1 MTCNI
6 TLGRAGVAGFTLA
19 LASSLLVGACGS
31 SGTNDNSNR
40 TAQPRESRGDD
51 DGEDS
56 DGKVQA
62 GEDPRSSVDDD
73 GEVDSDL
80 QPPGDD
86 DATSSA
92 EDDGTG
98 GGGSQNQAGGTISDD
113 EVDPNAGTGGAS
125 GDGGQPG
132 QSECLP
138 AGQLN
143 CSDAAQCCDDS
154 TCIADGD
161 VVVCAFL
168 CTGPSECAS
177 GCCAPLDEQTS
188 ICAPAEYC
196 PAAPTSCAVNQDCD
210 TGCCVPVDADA
221 SACAPAS
228 FCASAPSVVCS
239 DLVVVADDGTYLGE
253 ATSNEFAVDGVC
265 NDFSQYG
272 SEFSSTSIFNDFSTY
287 GSQFSS
293 LSAYNQFTS
302 TPPVLYCISTD
313 TVLNAVSKNT
323 FVAGSI
329 DPDLLCAVLAANGL

>member
-6 TLGRAGVAGFTLA
+6 TLGRAGAASFTLA

-31 SGTNDNSNR
+31 SETSDNSNS
-40 TAQPRESRGDD
+40 TAQPVEGSSTDD
-51 DGEDS
+51 DGE
-56 DGKVQA
+56 GKNQVQA
-62 GEDPRSSVDDD
+62 GEDPTSSVDDD
-73 GEVDSDL
+73 GVVGSET
-80 QPPGDD
+80 QPQGDG
-86 DATSSA
+86 DATLGGD
-92 EDDGTG
+92 EDGAG
-98 GGGSQNQAGGTISDD
+98 GVENQSQAGDTTSDD
-113 EVDPNAGTGGAS
+113 EVDSNAGSGGTS
-125 GDGGQPG
+125 GAGGPPS

-188 ICAPAEYC
+188 VCAPAEYC
-196 PAAPTSCAVNQDCD
+196 PAAPTSCDVNQDCD
-210 TGCCVPVDADA
+210 TGCCAPVDADT

-228 FCASAPSVVCS
+228 FCAPAPSVICS
-239 DLVVVADDGTYLGE
+239 DLVVVANDGTYLGE
-253 ATSNEFAVDGVC
+253 ATSNAFAVDGVC
-265 NDFSQYG
+265 NEFSQYG
-272 SEFSSTSIFNDFSTY
+272 SEFSATSIFNDFGTY
-287 GSQFSS
+287 GSQFST
-293 LSAYNQFTS
+293 LSAYNQFTT

-323 FVAGSI
+323 FVAGAI
-329 DPDLLCAVLAANGL
+329 DPDFLCAVLAANGL